1 MYSFFDFFKRLLGNN
16 TFKKQMNYQE
26 NSEENIIKLLML
38 MSNADNNFHEN
49 EKKMIKNKI
58 SSFGLNAELFDEMLP
73 QVTLLDKNNFK
84 SSCIETLKLIKDENL
99 RNTTLKLLS
108 SLAAED
114 FIIHEEE
121 MMLLQL
127 IADEWKMYRTS
138 LVNK

>member
-1 MYSFFDFFKRLLGNN
+1 MFYK
-16 TFKKQMNYQE
+16 E

-38 MSNADNNFHEN
+38 MANADNHFHEN
-49 EKKMIKNKI
+49 EKKIIKKKI
-58 SSFGLNAELFDEMLP
+58 SDFGLNDKLFDEILHKI
-73 QVTLLDKNNFK
+73 TSLNKNNFK
-84 SSCIETLKLIKDENL
+84 LHCLETLKLIKDENL

-127 IADEWKMYRTS
+127 IADEWKMYKTTLS
-138 LVNK
+138 N

>member
-1 MYSFFDFFKRLLGNN
+1 
-16 TFKKQMNYQE
+16 MNYQE

-49 EKKMIKNKI
+49 EKKTIKNKI
-58 SSFGLNAELFDEMLP
+58 SNFGLNAELFDEMLP

-114 FIIHEEE
+114 FMIHEEE